1 MLDGFFTFRA
11 HCDRLEARNAA
22 LDSIIDCMI
31 REHELKVYT
40 LGVENK
46 MLRGQLAAHANSG
59 AVFSWLDSA
68 NRRIAKQKRTI
79 RSLVTENR
87 DLKNRYQRS
96 QVLNDNFIT
105 QEEHDRTIQELQR
118 IYKAELD
125 LRSTALET
133 QYKRK
138 HTVAVDALKKKLN
151 EARAKARH
159 ATHQDATHS

>member
-1 MLDGFFTFRA
+1 MIRGILRSRRRNDE
-11 HCDRLEARNAA
+11 LEAENQY
-22 LDSIIDCMI
+22 LSSKIYHMN
-31 REHELKVYT
+31 LKNVHNEYT
-40 LGVENK
+40 LEVENK
-46 MLRGQLAAHANSG
+46 LLQKQLAAHANSG

-87 DLKNRYQRS
+87 DLKNRYHRLH
-96 QVLNDNFIT
+96 VINDNFIT

-125 LRSTALET
+125 LRTKALDT

-159 ATHQDATHS
+159 ATH